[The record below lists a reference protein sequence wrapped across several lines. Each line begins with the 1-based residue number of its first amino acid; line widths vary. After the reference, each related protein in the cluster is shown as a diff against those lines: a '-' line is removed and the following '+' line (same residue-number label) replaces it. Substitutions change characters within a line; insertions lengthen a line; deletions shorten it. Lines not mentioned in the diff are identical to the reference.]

1 MTTYNLDNMDL
12 NSIDNELKSINLEL
26 DSSSSHNTSHN
37 TSNNSFN
44 KNINLGGSSNPSS
57 SMSNDVNDIGLDLLT
72 NKKRQKEDGNKGFDI
87 NNIGHSSSLNSNN
100 NSMPSKPEVVKK
112 DEFLTDSFF
121 EDNLQDINLDG
132 LDDLNIGGNNNGYN
146 MSGPTLPDIS
156 NDSTSFD
163 NLHNT
168 NTNNDTSS
176 MNFEQHRPMS
186 YEEIQ
191 KAKFDLLC
199 KFERLRDKGMRIPKT
214 FSMSSDY
221 EEMKYEYER
230 LSYQRK
236 VDASVKMQRHML
248 ISVVTGMEFMNSKF
262 DPFSIKLD
270 NWSEQVH
277 ESIHDYDDVFEELYE
292 KYKEKGKMAPEVRLL
307 FTLFG
312 SAFMFHLSNTMFKSA
327 LPGMGDIMKQNPDL
341 MNQMG
346 QAAASSMKEKNP
358 GFGGF
363 MGNILSGFGGG
374 NKKPA
379 QPPQQQFQQQFQQ
392 PQQMDD
398 PGPPIYNPMNQPPFT
413 NPQPPPRE
421 MPQSR
426 PVVEL
431 PLQQTSMEQS
441 NNELDA
447 LLSNISDTKD
457 LGNEKEITLD
467 LKNINLN

>member
-1 MTTYNLDNMDL
+1 MANFSIENMDL

-26 DSSSSHNTSHN
+26 DSGGSQETPSNS
-37 TSNNSFN
+37 SNNM
-44 KNINLGGSSNPSS
+44 SSNQ
-57 SMSNDVNDIGLDLLT
+57 SNDITDIGLDLLT
-72 NKKRQKEDGNKGFDI
+72 NKKKQKDEGSKSFDV
-87 NNIGHSSSLNSNN
+87 NNLSHSSSLNSNT
-100 NSMPSKPEVVKK
+100 PIQTKPDVVKK

-121 EDNLQDINLDG
+121 EDNLQDISLDG
-132 LDDLNIGGNNNGYN
+132 LDDLNIGGSSNNNNGAN

-156 NDSTSFD
+156 NDTKTFD
-163 NLHNT
+163 NLHNI
-168 NTNNDTSS
+168 NNNDTSTTTTF
-176 MNFEQHRPMS
+176 NFEQPRPMS

-199 KFERLRDKGMRIPKT
+199 KFERLREKGMRIPKT

-248 ISVVTGMEFMNSKF
+248 ISVVTGMEFLNNKF

-277 ESIHDYDDVFEELYE
+277 ENIHDYDDIFEELFE

-346 QAAASSMKEKNP
+346 QAAAASMKEKNP

-374 NKKPA
+374 AK
-379 QPPQQQFQQQFQQ
+379 Q
-392 PQQMDD
+392 PQQMED
-398 PGPPIYNPMNQPPFT
+398 PGPPIYNPMNQPPFA
-413 NPQPPPRE
+413 NPQPPPRD
-421 MPQSR
+421 MSQTMSKPI
-426 PVVEL
+426 VEQPL
-431 PLQQTSMEQS
+431 PNSSIPATSMDES